1 MASVSVLAHS
11 GKTLGGGLDEFRAVL
26 AREGIVD
33 PPWYE
38 VPKSKFAP
46 KKIEKIVKEGTDL
59 LFVWG
64 GDGLVQRTVD
74 ALAGVD
80 IAIAIIPA
88 GTANLLATNLGIPKD
103 IEEAVRVGLHGAR
116 RRLDAGTLNGERF
129 TVMAG
134 VGLDA
139 LMIRDMGSGLKDKVG
154 RVGYVWTGA
163 RHLRDQRVRVKVRV
177 DGRKWFSGKMG
188 CVLFGNVGT
197 VLGGMTLFPDATPDD
212 GMLEMGV
219 VTAKGAIEW
228 GRALARTV
236 AGDPNDSPFV
246 QTVSGTSFDVRLERK
261 LPYELDGG
269 ERPKT
274 KRLKIGIEP
283 GSVTICVPD
292 APVPS

>member
-1 MASVSVLAHS
+1 MATVSVLAHT
-11 GKTLGGGLDEFRAVL
+11 GKTLGGGLDELRTVL

-38 VPKSKFAP
+38 VPKSKLAP
-46 KKIEKIVKEGTDL
+46 KEVQKILKDGTDV

-64 GDGLVQRTVD
+64 GDGLVQRTID
-74 ALAGVD
+74 ALAGAD
-80 IAIAIIPA
+80 TTIAVIPA
-88 GTANLLATNLGIPKD
+88 GTANLFATNLGIPKD
-103 IEEAVRVGLHGAR
+103 IEGAVHVGLHGAR
-116 RRLDAGTLNGERF
+116 RRLDAGTVNGERF
-129 TVMAG
+129 GVMAG

-163 RHLRDQRVRVKVRV
+163 RHLRDQQVRVKVKV
-177 DGRKWFSGKMG
+177 DGRKWFKGKMS

-197 VLGGMTLFPDATPDD
+197 VLGGLTLFPDARPDD
-212 GMLEMGV
+212 GTLEMGV

-236 AGDPNDSPFV
+236 TGVPDDSSFIRTVAG
-246 QTVSGTSFDVRLERK
+246 TTFDVRLDRK
-261 LPYELDGG
+261 MPYELDGG

-274 KRLKIGIEP
+274 KRLKVGIHP
-283 GSVTICVPD
+283 GSVTVCVPD
-292 APVPS
+292 PAVST